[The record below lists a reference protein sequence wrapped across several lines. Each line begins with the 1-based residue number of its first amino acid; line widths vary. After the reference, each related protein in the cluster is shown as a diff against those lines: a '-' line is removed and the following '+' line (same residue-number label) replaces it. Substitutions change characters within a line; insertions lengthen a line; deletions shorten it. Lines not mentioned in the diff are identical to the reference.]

1 MLPSCEARLL
11 LFGDNDV
18 PHLPCGACFYVYAT
32 YECTDSR
39 IYNGN
44 DYGCHWKPKLG
55 PDECAAALTCIN
67 SICNVDFAKEKAL
80 QLIKHDLK
88 CGENTSNA
96 AGASGLMT
104 VSTTGVCVA
113 VLVYVCCILMN

>member
-1 MLPSCEARLL
+1 MLPSCEAGLVDL
-11 LFGDNDV
+11 GIDDTEV
-18 PHLPCGACFYVYAT
+18 PPLPCGACFYVYAT
-32 YECTDSR
+32 YECTDW

-80 QLIKHDLK
+80 QLIKHEFK

-113 VLVYVCCILMN
+113 VLVYV